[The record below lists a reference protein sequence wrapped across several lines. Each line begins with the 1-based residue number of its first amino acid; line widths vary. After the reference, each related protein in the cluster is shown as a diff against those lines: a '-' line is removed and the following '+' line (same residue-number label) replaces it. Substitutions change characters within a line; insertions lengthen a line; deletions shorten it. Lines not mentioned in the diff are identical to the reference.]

1 MTQQRPNP
9 YITEAE
15 RLASAQKLRD
25 QSARGEV
32 DPDLAAYFLARLE
45 DLKSPLIR
53 FAPLGS
59 GEGPF
64 LIPEERMSLAAEIRK
79 ELGAGTLSA
88 DSRRAQLLSALENV
102 FAVPFVWRSDIVEHG
117 SAKQRRAV

>member
-1 MTQQRPNP
+1 MKQPRPSP
-9 YITEAE
+9 YITETE
-15 RLASAQKLRD
+15 RLAAAEQLRAQG
-25 QSARGEV
+25 ARGEI

-64 LIPEERMSLAAEIRK
+64 LTPDERMRLAAEIRL
-79 ELGAGTLSA
+79 ELDAGTLPAS
-88 DSRRAQLLSALENV
+88 SRRARLLPALENV
-102 FAVPFVWRSDIVEHG
+102 FGVPLVWRSDMKTVPPRLMDEM
-117 SAKQRRAV
+117 K